1 MSIGSSGDTAFNSAP
16 LGLVVLACCGHRSL
30 PRRCLLCCSTV
41 WYRVIYTLVYVFLGR
56 NCVTHQSLFLVSPP
70 PPCPCLIRHHGFAN
84 SFFLLDCPQT
94 LQRRPGRQ
102 FEIFGFEKAT
112 SFLFFITQ
120 TVYYCTPTSQPR
132 VLLLYAYEGVLP
144 PTADGS
150 SNWYR

>member
-112 SFLFFITQ
+112 SFSFL
-120 TVYYCTPTSQPR
+120 YNANS
-132 VLLLYAYEGVLP
+132 LLLHPYFSTTSTTTVCIRGRTTAYG
-144 PTADGS
+144 
-150 SNWYR
+150 